1 VSYRTT
7 CPHCV
12 SVFRLGTD
20 QLDAAQGW
28 VQCSVCGAAFDAHLS
43 LLMEDGSP
51 LPPVEPEIIEAPQ
64 PEEEIE
70 ALEPERQET
79 SPAPTRQDLPGEPVT
94 ETADTAE
101 ETLAADTP
109 RGIIQRADPLDLP
122 SIILIDPNTTVSDD
136 PGPMPQVYDTS
147 AYPNAPTAQ
156 QDLPAATS
164 AQPAH
169 PPAARIEY
177 ATPLPGSARLQLP
190 SRRLSPWVWG
200 VASTL
205 LLLVLLAQSAYFLRD
220 TLVSRLPQTRPAFEQ
235 VCAVAG
241 CTLSLPKNLGL
252 LQIVGSDLQTEA
264 PARGTPAG
272 APLLRSDPSAASG
285 RLKLTLTLGN
295 RAHHVQAWPVLVLT
309 LTDQRNRPL
318 ARRSFAPS
326 EYLEDAQRIAG
337 GIPPRSEQPLSL
349 PLTVHNLAPM
359 GFDLRLTY

>member
-1 VSYRTT
+1 MSYRTT

-12 SVFRLGTD
+12 SVFRLGAD

-64 PEEEIE
+64 LEEEAE
-70 ALEPERQET
+70 ALEPELHET
-79 SPAPTRQDLPGEPVT
+79 SPAPILQDLPGEPVT

-109 RGIIQRADPLDLP
+109 RGIIQRVDPLDLP

-147 AYPNAPTAQ
+147 AYPIAPAAQ
-156 QDLPAATS
+156 DQPAATS
-164 AQPAH
+164 AHPAN
-169 PPAARIEY
+169 PPATRIEY
-177 ATPLPGSARLQLP
+177 ATPLPGSTRLRPP
-190 SRRLSPWVWG
+190 SRRVNPWVWG
-200 VASTL
+200 IASAL

-235 VCAVAG
+235 ACAVAG
-241 CTLSLPKNLGL
+241 CSLSLPKNLGL
-252 LQIVGSDLQTEA
+252 LQIVGSDLQTE
-264 PARGTPAG
+264 
-272 APLLRSDPSAASG
+272 ASG

-337 GIPPRSEQPLSL
+337 GIPPRSEQALSL
-349 PLTVHNLAPM
+349 PLTVRNLAPM
-359 GFDLRLTY
+359 GFDLNLTY

>member
-1 VSYRTT
+1 MSYRTT

-20 QLDAAQGW
+20 QLDAALGW

-51 LPPVEPEIIEAPQ
+51 LPPVEPEIIEVPQ
-64 PEEEIE
+64 PEEETE
-70 ALEPERQET
+70 ALESELHET
-79 SPAPTRQDLPGEPVT
+79 SPAPTLQDLPSEVVN

-101 ETLAADTP
+101 ETPPADTP
-109 RGIIQRADPLDLP
+109 RGITQRVDPLDLP
-122 SIILIDPNTTVSDD
+122 SIILIDPNITVSDD

-147 AYPNAPTAQ
+147 AYPNAPAAQ
-156 QDLPAATS
+156 DHPAATS
-164 AQPAH
+164 AHAAN

-177 ATPLPGSARLQLP
+177 ATPMPGSARLRTP
-190 SRRLSPWVWG
+190 SRRISPWVWG
-200 VASTL
+200 IASTL

-241 CTLSLPKNLGL
+241 CSLSLPKNLAL
-252 LQIVGSDLQTEA
+252 LQIVGSDLQTE
-264 PARGTPAG
+264 T
-272 APLLRSDPSAASG
+272 SG

-326 EYLEDAQRIAG
+326 EYLEDTQRIAS
-337 GIPPRSEQPLSL
+337 GIPPRSEQALSL
-349 PLTVHNLAPM
+349 PLTVRNLAPM
-359 GFDLRLTY
+359 GFDLQLTY